1 MEIWGLMPKRLEK
14 YSNVAT
20 RREKKVAT
28 RNLQKYGLL
37 TYFRR
42 RLEKPSKWLS
52 TGQ

>member
-1 MEIWGLMPKRLEK
+1 MEIWGLIPKRLEK

-28 RNLQKYGLL
+28 RDLQKI
-37 TYFRR
+37 RR
-42 RLEKPSKWLS
+42 GLEKPSKWLS

>member
-37 TYFRR
+37 TYLRR